1 LFTIHDSLLFEMLQA
16 KIKKRLGR
24 DTDEFFLDVEFEV
37 RKGVT
42 ILFGASG
49 SGKSTTLRAIA
60 GIIHPDEGQ
69 IKVDEQI
76 FFDSQKRINLP
87 IRKRGVGYVFQNLAL
102 FPHLSVRANVEFGM
116 KNLPPREKQ
125 QLAAEIMSAL
135 KIEHTANRKP
145 REVSGGEAQ
154 RVALARALLSSPK
167 VLLLDEPLSAIDEA
181 TKSGIIDDLKLIN
194 RDLQLPI
201 LYVTHSRDE
210 ALTLGE
216 RVIVYE
222 RGRVVACGEPLEVF
236 RSPLRKG
243 VARLTGVENIFTG
256 SVVAKNEAGGT
267 MTVEVKDQ
275 SGVCRIDVPFGNET
289 IGKPVTIAVPAN
301 DILLATQAIHSVSAR
316 NILRG
321 QIFTIEGKS
330 NRTEVRVKSGVLWSV
345 SVTRQAVKELQLRAS
360 QEVWLA
366 IKTHS
371 CYLLDD

>member
-1 LFTIHDSLLFEMLQA
+1 MLQA

-24 DTDEFFLDVEFEV
+24 GADEFFLDVEFEV
-37 RKGVT
+37 PQGVT

-60 GIIHPDEGQ
+60 GIIQPDEGR
-69 IKVDEQI
+69 IGVDEQF
-76 FFDSQKRINLP
+76 FFDSQKQINLP

-116 KNLPPREKQ
+116 KNLPPLEKQ
-125 QLAAEIMSAL
+125 HRAVEIMSAL

-145 REVSGGEAQ
+145 REISGGEAQ
-154 RVALARALLSSPK
+154 RVALARALSSAPK
-167 VLLLDEPLSAIDEA
+167 VLLLDEPLSAIDET
-181 TKSGIIDDLKLIN
+181 TKAGILADLKTLN

-210 ALTLGE
+210 AVTLGK

-222 RGRVVACGEPLEVF
+222 HGRVVACGEPLEVF
-236 RSPLRKG
+236 RSPITKG
-243 VARLTGVENIFTG
+243 VARLTGVENIFAG
-256 SVVAKNEAGGT
+256 SVIAKNEAGGT
-267 MTVEVKDQ
+267 MRVEVKDE
-275 SGVCRIDVPFGNET
+275 SGSCRIEVPFASQALNE
-289 IGKPVTIAVPAN
+289 PVTLAVPSS

-321 QIFTIEGKS
+321 QIITIEEKS
-330 NRTEVRVKSGVLWSV
+330 NRTVVRVKSGVMWSV
-345 SVTRQAVKELQLRAS
+345 SVTRQAIKELQLCTS

-371 CYLLDD
+371 CFLLDE

>member
-1 LFTIHDSLLFEMLQA
+1 MLRA

-24 DTDEFFLDVEFEV
+24 GADEFFLDVDFEV
-37 RKGVT
+37 TQGVT

-60 GIIHPDEGQ
+60 GIIQPDEGR
-69 IKVDEQI
+69 IDIDEQI
-76 FFDSQKRINLP
+76 YFDSTKQINLP
-87 IRKRGVGYVFQNLAL
+87 IRRRGVGYVFQNLAL

-125 QLAAEIMSAL
+125 QRATEIMSAL

-154 RVALARALLSSPK
+154 RVALARALSSAPK
-167 VLLLDEPLSAIDEA
+167 ILLLDEPLSAIDEA
-181 TKSGIIDDLKLIN
+181 TKTGIITDLKIIN

-210 ALTLGE
+210 ALMLGE

-222 RGRVVACGEPLEVF
+222 GGRVLACGEPLDVF
-236 RSPLRKG
+236 RSPISKG

-256 SVVAKNEAGGT
+256 PVVEKNEAGGT
-267 MTVEVKDQ
+267 MNVEVKDEG
-275 SGVCRIDVPFGNET
+275 GVCRIDVPFGNET
-289 IGKPVTIAVPAN
+289 IGKGVTIAVPAS
-301 DILLATQAIHSVSAR
+301 DILLATQAIQAVSAR

-321 QIFTIEGKS
+321 RIVTIEEKS
-330 NRTEVRVKSGVLWSV
+330 NRTEVRVKSGVMWSV
-345 SVTRQAVKELQLRAS
+345 SVTRQAVNELQLRTS